1 MQKWECDLSVN
12 VVVVVVAVV
21 VVVVAVAAAAAAAE
35 VVMRRRGDEGCT
47 NLSALS
53 PRVRNCLR
61 CLLIFSA

>member
-21 VVVVAVAAAAAAAE
+21 VVVVAVAAAAAE